1 MVRLILAME
10 IFVGNLSYSATEEEL
25 YELFSKYGEVASI
38 TICIDENT
46 GRAFVEMPDNDAA
59 VKAILALNGKE
70 LDGRRIRLAPSTRIK

>member
-1 MVRLILAME
+1 ME

-46 GRAFVEMPDNDAA
+46 GRALGRAFVEMPDNDAA

-70 LDGRRIRLAPSTRIK
+70 LYGRRIRLAPSTRIK

>member
-1 MVRLILAME
+1 ME

-46 GRAFVEMPDNDAA
+46 GRALGRAFVEMPDKDAA
-59 VKAILALNGKE
+59 TKAILFTNGKE
-70 LDGRRIRLAPSTRIK
+70 LNGRQLRLAPSTRCP